1 MFYAIHTGNN
11 PYKGVESVKQF
22 KVDNEP
28 NYIDVQFGQHEI
40 TINERYEFF
49 YNINDVLIALCF
61 LIGIV
66 LFLWK
71 PLETYAIWMFIVGSA
86 LFLIRPM
93 IQFIKRFHLKKVRNP
108 ES

>member
-1 MFYAIHTGNN
+1 MFYAIFTGNN
-11 PYKGVESVKQF
+11 LYKGVEIVKQF

-61 LIGIV
+61 LIGSV

-71 PLETYAIWMFIVGSA
+71 PLESYAIWMFIVGSA